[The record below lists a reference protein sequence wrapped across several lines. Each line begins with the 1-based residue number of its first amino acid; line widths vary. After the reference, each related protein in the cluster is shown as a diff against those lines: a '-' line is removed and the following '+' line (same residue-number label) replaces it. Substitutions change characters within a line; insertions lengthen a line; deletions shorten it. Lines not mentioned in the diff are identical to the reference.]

1 MNFILFIRFTLDI
14 AADYKT
20 ARGFSSRQYSDF
32 FSLLFGDEDKENS
45 TASWDYETETEST
58 NTEHN
63 TTNEKGL
70 LDAIKDSLKY
80 VDGNK
85 QNAAKPTNVTN
96 QTELFVPNIPTYNVS
111 DGDDIHD
118 DEIEDEDDEEI
129 SLLDFFLKG
138 ESAFTP
144 STTLKP
150 FVFNITSKPLLN
162 GLTNSP
168 MQIQPILPDNMKN
181 ESLKFSMLP
190 MSLYNM
196 VKEDGSLVFDDGKIQ
211 QRPQMKPSQP
221 PKLLST
227 STLSSSS
234 HSHSQSSSEE
244 HHIRKSSTT
253 SPQSSTTIKIVASTT
268 TTHRPTQT
276 TTTTVRTTTTTPKKV
291 TESSSPTPPKVKTKN
306 NFKVHASPN
315 QVANVNSTGTVIVKN
330 ITTKQSVSSTQKIVE
345 SSTITIKNIPRPS
358 VTPKPINS
366 SSVPNVTLTSTIRA
380 STTAKT
386 TFATTNSP
394 TKKATSTTPKAT
406 TTTTTVRTTTRVKTT
421 SVPKE
426 TTTIPSKPLTTHATR
441 RTTALPK
448 ITAVQINSNP
458 SILEADINYDYS
470 EPTLPPSLPNLRIIP
485 FLPTDAVKKGEAH
498 KNDGYKSN
506 NYNYYHL
513 SSNPYTNS
521 ETHAG
526 SSNTG
531 PAYSPFNIKPPVADD
546 RVDYDTYKMPT
557 GAMDSLDYISV
568 YTGAGNLIQ
577 PQSFQMS
584 VNSKLD
590 YEPNHD
596 PHKVVPSKI
605 PIVPNKNLTV
615 KPPLP
620 PFEPEHEYDLY
631 NSRPSQ
637 PTIHPGGVGVGVGG
651 GSGYHEYNI
660 NAPPNPNEPYASEH
674 NYNVPHFV
682 TIPPMKEPP
691 RRPIHNKESVFSY
704 GSKNKFIPPAKTEG
718 NCSFYDN

>member
-1 MNFILFIRFTLDI
+1 MF
-14 AADYKT
+14 
-20 ARGFSSRQYSDF
+20 
-32 FSLLFGDEDKENS
+32 FGDEDKENS
-45 TASWDYETETEST
+45 TATWDYETETEST

-63 TTNEKGL
+63 TTNVKGL
-70 LDAIKDSLKY
+70 LDAIKDGLNY
-80 VDGNK
+80 VDRNK
-85 QNAAKPTNVTN
+85 QNAVNKQTNVTN

-111 DGDDIHD
+111 EGEGDDINVDDADADGDDDD
-118 DEIEDEDDEEI
+118 DEDI
-129 SLLDFFLKG
+129 SILDFFLKG
-138 ESAFTP
+138 ENAFTS
-144 STTLKP
+144 STTLRP
-150 FVFNITSKPLLN
+150 FIFNITSRPLLN
-162 GLTNSP
+162 GMTNSP

-196 VKEDGSLVFDDGKIQ
+196 VKEDGSLMFDDSKNQ
-211 QRPQMKPSQP
+211 QEHQIKPSHP
-221 PKLLST
+221 PKISST

-234 HSHSQSSSEE
+234 SHSY
-244 HHIRKSSTT
+244 
-253 SPQSSTTIKIVASTT
+253 PQSSIKEHQTWKNPSTAPSTIKVHT
-268 TTHRPTQT
+268 PT
-276 TTTTVRTTTTTPKKV
+276 TTTTTYRPPRTTTTTTATTATPKKV
-291 TESSSPTPPKVKTKN
+291 IETSSLAPTKVKTKN
-306 NFKVHASPN
+306 NSKVHAST
-315 QVANVNSTGTVIVKN
+315 QTVNVNSNGTVILKN
-330 ITTKQSVSSTQKIVE
+330 VTTKQSVSSTQKIVE

-358 VTPKPINS
+358 VTPKPIS
-366 SSVPNVTLTSTIRA
+366 SSLIQNVTTTTTLKPIHV

-386 TFATTNSP
+386 TSATTKLP
-394 TKKATSTTPKAT
+394 TKKVTITTPKTVPT
-406 TTTTTVRTTTRVKTT
+406 TTTAATKTTRTVPTT
-421 SVPKE
+421 SAPQK
-426 TTTIPSKPLTTHATR
+426 TTTIPLKPLTTHATR
-441 RTTALPK
+441 TTTALPK

-458 SILEADINYDYS
+458 SILEADINYDYN
-470 EPTLPPSLPNLRIIP
+470 EKTLPPSLPNLRIIP
-485 FLPTDAVKKGEAH
+485 FLPTDAVKKGETH

-521 ETHAG
+521 DTHA
-526 SSNTG
+526 SSSAAAAATAG
-531 PAYSPFNIKPPVADD
+531 GTYSPFNIKPPVADD

-557 GAMDSLDYISV
+557 GSLDSLDYISV

-596 PHKVVPSKI
+596 HHKVPIPSKI
-605 PIVPNKNLTV
+605 PIVPIPSKNLTV

-637 PTIHPGGVGVGVGG
+637 PTLHPGGVGGGGGGG

-660 NAPPNPNEPYASEH
+660 NAPPNANEPYASEH

-704 GSKNKFIPPAKTEG
+704 GGKNKFIPPVKTEG
-718 NCSFYDN
+718 NCFV